1 MGKLHGRSVLVQDNN
16 VERALRKLKKKIQ
29 ASNILNDLREKE
41 HYIKPTTARK
51 LKRSAAKNRWRKQL
65 AEQALPKKMH

>member
-16 VERALRKLKKKIQ
+16 IERALRKLKKKIQ

-65 AEQALPKKMH
+65 AEQALPKKQF